1 MLVTLILPQLIL
13 QFVDKGKGF
22 KGGITQSPYGAFKK
36 YQQRIETRY
45 TRDKGIIDRLRAATT
60 KEEQENIMLGASDE
74 MREFANSVGISI
86 EKMEKFN
93 EDAHKTIHPIQALK
107 AGIKGLGKVLLS
119 YSVQFAL
126 IAGLSWAIGQIANGI
141 DAWVNALKYA
151 KEAAENLNK
160 AYEDMNATQKQ
171 STKTVEEY
179 GKTWD
184 KLREGVDQNGNNVS
198 LTDDE
203 YAQYKNA
210 IEQISN
216 VIPGITGGWNDS
228 NEAIKLNIS
237 SVDDLNAKLEETLQ
251 KMRDAAL
258 TGDTLKDFN
267 NKVGSINLPGESD
280 RVDRARGLMN
290 ALYSGSPEKIEEFI
304 QKYASGAKLS
314 DSDNAILQMLEQK
327 GYLKVLKQNP
337 SGYARV
343 YGATGKLPDYTAE
356 AGTEEYK
363 AANEL
368 VSLLEAY
375 ITSTSDTVTSV
386 LQAWQNE
393 AATWIA
399 TQFSSASSALKW
411 KDANGQDLN
420 ELFSDDMQ
428 TALSNYLKS
437 QDADFFGQFTNYSDM
452 STKLGK
458 WFGEAAESVSD
469 EATKAYQKAAE
480 QWQSGKLSYGDYK
493 TAREEYVDSWTGLA
507 RENGELYN
515 MLVPYLRD
523 YFGGDMDEYS
533 AMRQR
538 AQEKWNFTQEQVDSL
553 TSEQLNYI
561 KSLGADTEK
570 VFTSF
575 AAFLAD
581 FAKYQTQIETSY
593 DGLKTKWDKA
603 TEAQTAAQEVMTV
616 TDSNGGVLT
625 KENYDKL
632 IGANKAYGAAVTT
645 IGGVTTIDS
654 DRLNASNL

>member
-1 MLVTLILPQLIL
+1 MIL
-13 QFVDKGKGF
+13 QFPGKGEAF
-22 KGGITQSPYGAFKK
+22 DNKNWQSFRGGFRQYR
-36 YQQRIETRY
+36 QRIDARY
-45 TRDKGIIDRLRAATT
+45 DTDNGILKGLTSDGVTDVDEIKKRLG
-60 KEEQENIMLGASDE
+60 GASVE
-74 MREFANSVGISI
+74 LQNFGASVGYAIP
-86 EKMEKFN
+86 KMEKFN
-93 EDAHKTIHPIQALK
+93 EDAHKSAHPLQNLKTNIKGVAKEIAL
-107 AGIKGLGKVLLS
+107 AGI
-119 YSVQFAL
+119 QFAAFWVASKL
-126 IAGLSWAIGQIANGI
+126 IELGVNWI
-141 DAWVNALKYA
+141 DSQVNALKYA
-151 KEAAENLNK
+151 TEAAENLNNSLK
-160 AYEDMNATQKQ
+160 EMENTQKQ
-171 STKTVEEY
+171 NTKTVEEY

-258 TGDTLKDFN
+258 TGDTLKAFN
-267 NKVGSINLPGESD
+267 DKVGN
-280 RVDRARGLMN
+280 VDLTAEGAKVSTATGLLN
-290 ALYSGSPEKIEEFI
+290 ALYAKDEKVIEKYI
-304 QKYASGAKLS
+304 QAYTGNVRISDSENGIRQALSQSGALS
-314 DSDNAILQMLEQK
+314 LVSQQAGGLMK
-327 GYLKVLKQNP
+327 Y
-337 SGYARV
+337 YT
-343 YGATGKLPDYTAE
+343 ATGKLPNYMAAADS
-356 AGTEEYK
+356 EEYK
-363 AANEL
+363 SVANL
-368 VSLLEAY
+368 ISVLENF
-375 ITSTSDTVTSV
+375 ISTTSDTVTPI

-393 AATWIA
+393 AATWAA

-437 QDADFFGQFTNYSDM
+437 QGADFFGQFTNYSDM

-458 WFGEAAESVSD
+458 WFGEAAASVSD
-469 EATKAYQKAAE
+469 EATKAYQKAAK
-480 QWQSGKLSYGDYK
+480 QWQSGKLSYGDYAK
-493 TAREEYVDSWTGLA
+493 ARQSYVNSWNGLA
-507 RENGELYN
+507 TKDRSLYD

-523 YFGGDMDEYS
+523 YFGGGMDEYS

-538 AQEKWNFTQEQVDSL
+538 AKEKWGFTQDQVDSL

-581 FAKYQTQIETSY
+581 FAKYQTQVETSY

-603 TEAQTAAQEVMTV
+603 TEAQTAAQEVMTA
-616 TDSNGGVLT
+616 TDSSGGVLT
-625 KENYDKL
+625 QENYNKL

>member
-1 MLVTLILPQLIL
+1 MDALISDGVTDT
-13 QFVDKGKGF
+13 DK
-22 KGGITQSPYGAFKK
+22 IKK
-36 YQQRIETRY
+36 
-45 TRDKGIIDRLRAATT
+45 RL
-60 KEEQENIMLGASDE
+60 NGASIE
-74 MREFANSVGISI
+74 LQNFGASVGYAIP
-86 EKMEKFN
+86 KMEKFN
-93 EDAHKTIHPIQALK
+93 EDAHNSAHPLKNLK
-107 AGIKGLGKVLLS
+107 ANIKGVAKEIALAGI
-119 YSVQFAL
+119 QFAAFAL
-126 IAGLSWAIGQIANGI
+126 VSWVIEQGVKAYDNYINR
-141 DAWVNALKYA
+141 VKYA
-151 KEAAENLNK
+151 AEAAENLNNSLK
-160 AYEDMNATQKQ
+160 EMENTQKQ
-171 STKTVEEY
+171 NTKTVEEY

-290 ALYSGSPEKIEEFI
+290 ALYSGSPEKIEEFV
-304 QKYASGAKLS
+304 QKYASEAKLS

-411 KDANGQDLN
+411 KNANGQDLN

-437 QDADFFGQFTNYSDM
+437 QGADFFGQFTNYSDM

-458 WFGEAAESVSD
+458 WFGEAADSVNN
-469 EATKAYQKAAE
+469 EVTKAYQKAAE
-480 QWQSGKLSYGDYK
+480 QWQSGKLSYGDYAK
-493 TAREEYVDSWTGLA
+493 ARQSYVNSWNGLA
-507 RENGELYN
+507 TKDRSLYN

-523 YFGGDMDEYS
+523 YFGGGMDEYS

-581 FAKYQTQIETSY
+581 FAKYQTQVETSY

-603 TEAQTAAQEVMTV
+603 TEAQTAAQEVMTA
-616 TDSNGGVLT
+616 TDANGGVLT
-625 KENYDKL
+625 QENYSKL

>member
-1 MLVTLILPQLIL
+1 
-13 QFVDKGKGF
+13 
-22 KGGITQSPYGAFKK
+22 
-36 YQQRIETRY
+36 
-45 TRDKGIIDRLRAATT
+45 
-60 KEEQENIMLGASDE
+60 
-74 MREFANSVGISI
+74 
-86 EKMEKFN
+86 
-93 EDAHKTIHPIQALK
+93 
-107 AGIKGLGKVLLS
+107 
-119 YSVQFAL
+119 
-126 IAGLSWAIGQIANGI
+126 
-141 DAWVNALKYA
+141 
-151 KEAAENLNK
+151 
-160 AYEDMNATQKQ
+160 
-171 STKTVEEY
+171 
-179 GKTWD
+179 
-184 KLREGVDQNGNNVS
+184 
-198 LTDDE
+198 
-203 YAQYKNA
+203 
-210 IEQISN
+210 
-216 VIPGITGGWNDS
+216 
-228 NEAIKLNIS
+228 
-237 SVDDLNAKLEETLQ
+237 
-251 KMRDAAL
+251 
-258 TGDTLKDFN
+258 
-267 NKVGSINLPGESD
+267 
-280 RVDRARGLMN
+280 
-290 ALYSGSPEKIEEFI
+290 
-304 QKYASGAKLS
+304 
-314 DSDNAILQMLEQK
+314 
-327 GYLKVLKQNP
+327 
-337 SGYARV
+337 
-343 YGATGKLPDYTAE
+343 
-356 AGTEEYK
+356 
-363 AANEL
+363 
-368 VSLLEAY
+368 
-375 ITSTSDTVTSV
+375 
-386 LQAWQNE
+386 
-393 AATWIA
+393 
-399 TQFSSASSALKW
+399 
-411 KDANGQDLN
+411 
-420 ELFSDDMQ
+420 MQ

>member
-1 MLVTLILPQLIL
+1 MPQLIL
-13 QFVDKGKGF
+13 QFPGKGKAFGE
-22 KGGITQSPYGAFKK
+22 KNWQGWRGASRQ
-36 YQQRIETRY
+36 YRQRIDARY
-45 TRDKGIIDRLRAATT
+45 SDDKDILDALISDGVTDTDKIKKRL
-60 KEEQENIMLGASDE
+60 NGASIE
-74 MREFANSVGISI
+74 LQNFGASVGYAIP
-86 EKMEKFN
+86 KMEKFN
-93 EDAHKTIHPIQALK
+93 EDAHNSAHPLKNLK
-107 AGIKGLGKVLLS
+107 ANIKGVAKEIALAGI
-119 YSVQFAL
+119 QFAAFAL
-126 IAGLSWAIGQIANGI
+126 VSWVIEQGVKAYDNYINR
-141 DAWVNALKYA
+141 VKYA
-151 KEAAENLNK
+151 AEAAENLNNSLK
-160 AYEDMNATQKQ
+160 EMENTQKQ
-171 STKTVEEY
+171 NTKTVEEY

-290 ALYSGSPEKIEEFI
+290 ALYSGSPEKIEEFV
-304 QKYASGAKLS
+304 QKYASEAKLS

-411 KDANGQDLN
+411 KNANGQDLN

-437 QDADFFGQFTNYSDM
+437 QGADFFGQFTNYSDM

-458 WFGEAAESVSD
+458 WFGEAADSVNN
-469 EATKAYQKAAE
+469 EVTKAYQKAAE
-480 QWQSGKLSYGDYK
+480 QWQSGKLSYGDYAK
-493 TAREEYVDSWTGLA
+493 ARQSYVNSWNGLA
-507 RENGELYN
+507 TKDRSLYN

-523 YFGGDMDEYS
+523 YFGGGMDEYS

-581 FAKYQTQIETSY
+581 FAKYQTQVETSY

-603 TEAQTAAQEVMTV
+603 TEAQTAAQEVMTA
-616 TDSNGGVLT
+616 TDANGGVLT
-625 KENYDKL
+625 QENYSKL